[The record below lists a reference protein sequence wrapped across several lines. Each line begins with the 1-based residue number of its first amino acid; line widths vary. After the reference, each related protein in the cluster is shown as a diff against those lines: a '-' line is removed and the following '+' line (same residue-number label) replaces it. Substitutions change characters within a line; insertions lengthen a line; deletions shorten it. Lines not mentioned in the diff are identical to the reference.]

1 VTVTNIRRLLRLWW
15 LLLREAAIQGQIEH
29 GENVLR
35 QNRADLQRAYGK
47 LRKVRT
53 GLSQVE
59 SAADV
64 LRRIKRAHRRRAG
77 TVEQAGHT
85 ATTSRLT
92 SYSQRLQCGSGIR
105 FAYRIPPQ
113 HEPPTT
119 RTRP

>member
-1 VTVTNIRRLLRLWW
+1 MTAIPRLLRLWW

-64 LRRIKRAHRRRAG
+64 LRRIKRDHRRRAG
-77 TVEQAGHT
+77 TADDAGRP

-92 SYSQRLQCGSGIR
+92 S
-105 FAYRIPPQ
+105 
-113 HEPPTT
+113 
-119 RTRP
+119 